1 MFGTI
6 GHTFEL
12 MKMSWRVLMLDR
24 ELILFP
30 VMSAVGMVL
39 LAGAVFAGGLLGG
52 AFGLAE
58 EGGEG
63 SGGDLALGLVL
74 AFGSSAIVIF
84 FNAALVAA
92 AQERLRGGDPNVTSG
107 LKAASAHVP
116 QILAWALITTAVT
129 LILQALRERGG
140 IAGQVASMV
149 GGIAWSLATFFVI
162 PLLVA
167 EGIGPIEAIRRSS
180 SLLRQTWGR
189 QISAS
194 FGFGIVTIGAI
205 IVAAIPGLPA
215 GLHPPPAGP
224 RHRHPAGRPRVGDR
238 DRPRRRLQGRPLRLR
253 HRQGPPR
260 LRPRHPAVRLR
271 PPPRRR
277 HARPGV
283 SGPASYPSG
292 AMSGN
297 LAGGRTRPCRKRCT

>member
-205 IVAAIPGLPA
+205 IVAAIPGLLLAFIHPLL
-215 GLHPPPAGP
+215 GLAIGIPL
-224 RHRHPAGRPRVGDR
+224 VGLAWATVTALEGVFKAALYDFAIGKDPHGFDR
-238 DRPRRRLQGRPLRLR
+238 ATLQSAYAP
-253 HRQGPPR
+253 
-260 LRPRHPAVRLR
+260 
-271 PPPRRR
+271 
-277 HARPGV
+277 RPG
-283 SGPASYPSG
+283 
-292 AMSGN
+292 
-297 LAGGRTRPCRKRCT
+297 GGMRGLV

>member
-92 AQERLRGGDPNVTSG
+92 AQERLRGGDPNITSG

-205 IVAAIPGLPA
+205 IVAAIPGLLLAFIHPLL
-215 GLHPPPAGP
+215 GLAIGIPL
-224 RHRHPAGRPRVGDR
+224 VGLAWATVTALEGVFKAALYDFAIGKDPHGFDR
-238 DRPRRRLQGRPLRLR
+238 ATLQSAYAP
-253 HRQGPPR
+253 
-260 LRPRHPAVRLR
+260 
-271 PPPRRR
+271 
-277 HARPGV
+277 RPG
-283 SGPASYPSG
+283 
-292 AMSGN
+292 
-297 LAGGRTRPCRKRCT
+297 GGMRGLV

>member
-1 MFGTI
+1 MFATI
-6 GHTFEL
+6 GHTIDL

-30 VMSAVGMVL
+30 VMSVAAMVL
-39 LAGAVFAGGLLGG
+39 LAVAIFAGGLLGG

-74 AFGSSAIVIF
+74 AFGSSFIVIF

-92 AQERLRGGDPNVTSG
+92 ALERLRGGDPNVASG
-107 LKAASAHVP
+107 LKAASAHIP
-116 QILAWALITTAVT
+116 QILGWALITTIVT
-129 LILQALRERGG
+129 LILQALRDRGG
-140 IAGQVASMV
+140 IAGQVASML

-180 SLLRQTWGR
+180 SLLRDTWGR
-189 QISAS
+189 QIAAS

-205 IVAAIPGLPA
+205 IVAAIPGLLLALVHPLL
-215 GLHPPPAGP
+215 GLAVGIPLVGLAWATVTSLEGIFKAALYDFAIGKDPHGFDRATLQSAYGP
-224 RHRHPAGRPRVGDR
+224 
-238 DRPRRRLQGRPLRLR
+238 QT
-253 HRQGPPR
+253 
-260 LRPRHPAVRLR
+260 
-271 PPPRRR
+271 
-277 HARPGV
+277 
-283 SGPASYPSG
+283 
-292 AMSGN
+292 
-297 LAGGRTRPCRKRCT
+297 GGGMRGIV